1 MPASSEHSP
10 QRRFFLSNHLDRRGP
25 FKRERR
31 RQLEVAELHPPRI
44 RISARLN
51 GWLVQEILAWE
62 NLLTAG
68 LSGDAMRE
76 AIRSMVAARPTSAK
90 VRVDDD
96 AKTPNAETEE
106 QVRITGS
113 AD

>member
-1 MPASSEHSP
+1 MQASNNP
-10 QRRFFLSNHLDRRGP
+10 NRRFFLSSHLDYRGP

-31 RQLEVAELHPPRI
+31 RQLEIAELHPPRI

-51 GWLVQEILAWE
+51 GWLVHEVLAWE

-76 AIRSMVAARPTSAK
+76 AIRGMVAARPKSAL
-90 VRVDDD
+90 VHVPDD
-96 AKTPNAETEE
+96 ATATKVEAEESLC
-106 QVRITGS
+106 VTGS